1 MSARV
6 VPVVAVLLELPYGE
20 LTVNLIIRF
29 YQNESADFK
38 DLI

>member
-6 VPVVAVLLELPYGE
+6 VPFVEVLLELPYSE
-20 LTVNLIIRF
+20 LTVILITRLYF
-29 YQNESADFK
+29 NESADFK